1 MPPELIGRAHPVEL
15 LRAEVGGLLSG
26 HGGLVFVTGE
36 AGIGKT
42 ALLGEVATGAKQR
55 GARVLSGSC
64 WQGGGAPGY
73 WPWVQVVRNLARSAG
88 TEEWSAAAAAAGQDI
103 GPLLGEYGS
112 AEDVTDGARFRLH
125 DAFTT
130 LLLTSARDRPI
141 LVVLEDLHWADPASL
156 RLLDFLV
163 RHAWFEPI
171 LVVASY
177 RDVELDAPE
186 HPLRPLLTPMLSR
199 ATTIGLAGLDT
210 AEVAALIA
218 RTTGAQPS
226 AALAEAVHRRTGGNP
241 FFIEQ
246 TAQLGASVTSG
257 VRDAVAQRLALLPDG
272 LDELLTLG
280 SAIGHDFET
289 SLLALVAGS
298 APDELD
304 RLLEPSVTARLVT
317 RVGAGRYAFV
327 HDLVR
332 ESLHQRQ
339 SEAGRRET
347 HAAIVRGLQAHPSL
361 GGRPGLL
368 GYHAERA
375 VPVIS
380 EPVAADLLLAA
391 ARDARSRLAAEEAV
405 THYRSALNRLGGSD
419 SSVMLELADQL
430 DQAGE
435 VSEARETFRALTA
448 MGRRTDDAILVAKAA
463 LGQQRLGNPDPYTL
477 TEVELLDDARR
488 RLDASPVDDPALDAR
503 VLAAAAMARTHLS
516 RYTSGGHELSIQ
528 AVARA
533 RSAGDDETLGWCLL
547 ARHDAEWR
555 PGTSAER
562 VELLDELTTVARR
575 AGHLELESLASFLR
589 SVALLEQGSPAAH
602 QEFLRFDALA
612 ERTRLPRHRYLALS
626 RRGAFAALHGDFA
639 GARQLFDD
647 ALVLGVEVE
656 EGDARRVWRDQM
668 WAAHLLSG
676 DVDSATASARAA
688 NPEDPFVGFLDG
700 ITSAFHGD
708 ADKARARLEEIERY
722 AERMPRQFKPA
733 WLVYRTQVAVVSGDG
748 AMCEQ
753 ARAELLPVADSWAV
767 FAGGGVVWGSMR
779 HWLAELDLA
788 QARWD
793 DAVTGFDA
801 AVESA
806 CRFGARAWA
815 VMARARLA
823 VALRSRG
830 DADRASSEAAS
841 AREEA
846 AELGMSA
853 MLDRVLPATERPIQ
867 PATASESEFRL
878 DGEVWTVR
886 FAGRTAHVKD
896 AKGMRDLHSLLTRP
910 GKDVPAVELLNPRGD
925 RELARSAGLGADP
938 MLDDAARSAYRTR
951 LRVLEE
957 QINDA
962 LDRSAD
968 RRAAQLDREREALL
982 DELRRATGLSGRTR
996 RLGDQ
1001 TERARQTVTAR
1012 IRDTLKRLRTSHP
1025 ELAEHLDA
1033 SVSTGAHCRYHPGTP
1048 PSWVL
1053 S

>member
-1 MPPELIGRAHPVEL
+1 MSPELIGRAHPVEL
-15 LRAEVGGLLSG
+15 LRAEVDGLLSG

-42 ALLGEVATGAKQR
+42 SLLGEVAAEARQR
-55 GARVLSGSC
+55 GVRVLSGSC
-64 WQGGGAPGY
+64 WQDGGAPGY

-88 TEEWSAAAAAAGQDI
+88 TEEWSEAAAAAGHDI
-103 GPLLGEYGS
+103 GPLLGEYGT

-130 LLLTSARDRPI
+130 LLLTSARDQPI

-177 RDVELDAPE
+177 RDVELDAPG

-199 ATTIGLAGLDT
+199 ATTVGLTGLDAT
-210 AEVAALIA
+210 EVGALIA
-218 RTTGAQPS
+218 RTTGTEPS
-226 AALAEAVHRRTGGNP
+226 AELADAVHRRTGGNP

-246 TAQLGASVTSG
+246 TAQLGPSVTSG

-272 LDELLTLG
+272 LDELLTLC
-280 SAIGHDFET
+280 STLGHDFET
-289 SLLALVAGS
+289 ALLASIAGA

-317 RVGAGRYAFV
+317 RAGAGRYAFV

-332 ESLHQRQ
+332 ESLYRRQ
-339 SEAGRRET
+339 SETGRRET
-347 HAAIVRGLQAHPSL
+347 HAAIVRGLRANPSL

-380 EPVAADLLLAA
+380 ETVAADLLLAA

-405 THYRSALNRLGGSD
+405 THYRSALNLRGGAD
-419 SSVMLELADQL
+419 ATVMLELADQL

-435 VSEARETFRALTA
+435 LNEARETFRALTA
-448 MGRRTDDAILVAKAA
+448 MGRRTDDAVLVATAA

-488 RLDASPVDDPALDAR
+488 RLDAAPVEHPALAAR
-503 VLAAAAMARTHLS
+503 VLAAAAMARTHQSLHV
-516 RYTSGGHELSIQ
+516 SGGPELSVQ

-533 RSAGDDETLGWCLL
+533 RAAGDDETLGWCLL

-555 PGTSAER
+555 PGTATER
-562 VELLDELTTVARR
+562 VELLDELTAAARR

-589 SVALLEQGSPAAH
+589 SVALLEQGSPAAYR
-602 QEFLRFDALA
+602 EFAGFEALA

-626 RRGAFAALHGDFA
+626 RRGGFAALHGDFA
-639 GARQLFDD
+639 RARQLFDD
-647 ALVLGVEVE
+647 ALVLGVDVE
-656 EGDARRVWRDQM
+656 EGDARRMWRDQM
-668 WAAHLLSG
+668 WAAHLLCG
-676 DVDSATASARAA
+676 DVENATASARAA
-688 NPEDPFVGFLDG
+688 NPEDPFVGFLEG
-700 ITSAFHGD
+700 VTSAYEGD
-708 ADKARARLEEIERY
+708 VEKAHARLAEIERY
-722 AERMPRQFKPA
+722 AERMPRQFRPA
-733 WLVYRTQVAVVSGDG
+733 WLVYRTQLAVVSGDDVL
-748 AMCEQ
+748 CEQ
-753 ARAELLPVADSWAV
+753 TRAELLPVADSWAV

-788 QARWD
+788 QGRWD
-793 DAVTGFDA
+793 DAVTGFDT
-801 AVESA
+801 AVGSA
-806 CRFGARAWA
+806 CRFGARPWV

-830 DADRASSEAAS
+830 DFGRAASEAAS

-853 MLDRVLPATERPIQ
+853 MLDRVLPAPERPAD
-867 PATASESEFRL
+867 PAAASESVFRL

-910 GKDVPAVELLNPRGD
+910 GKDVPAVELLTPGD
-925 RELARSAGLGADP
+925 GREPARLGADP
-938 MLDDAARSAYRTR
+938 MIDDAARSAYRAR
-951 LRVLEE
+951 LRVLEA

-968 RRAAQLDREREALL
+968 RRAAQLDRERDALL
-982 DELRRATGLSGRTR
+982 DELRRATGLSGRSR

-1012 IRDTLKRLRTSHP
+1012 IRDTLKRLRGSHP

-1033 SVSTGAHCRYHPGTP
+1033 SVSTGAHCRYHPVVP
-1048 PSWVL
+1048 PPWLL